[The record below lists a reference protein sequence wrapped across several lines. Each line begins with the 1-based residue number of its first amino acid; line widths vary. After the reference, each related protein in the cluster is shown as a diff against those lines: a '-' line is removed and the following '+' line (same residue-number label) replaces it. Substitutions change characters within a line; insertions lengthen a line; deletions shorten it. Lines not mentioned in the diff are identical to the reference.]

1 MSAFSNKTVLITGA
15 TGLMGSHI
23 ASFLLK
29 ENNVKIAAL
38 SRNKEKLERIY
49 KEYIK
54 AGRVKIIAQDA
65 SKPIN
70 DDIGCIDYIFHA
82 ASPISGAVIK
92 ESPVDVIEPNVL
104 GTKYLLDFLKNQAQ
118 KTGKKGRLILF
129 SSATVYANNTSEN
142 ITVKEDETS
151 IADSLDA
158 VNSPY
163 SESKRFIEV
172 LAKAYSRQ
180 YGIETIIARFSYIYG
195 PVPYMPNTAFYEFI
209 NKAERGEDITLNN
222 SDIARRDNIYVEDAV
237 RGVVLI
243 AEKGISGESYNV
255 SSNGDLGNFKAVD
268 EMAQIISHQINETL
282 NFKTQVKYLSEKSE
296 NRKPGICMDNNKLK
310 QLGWNIE
317 YSIEHGIK
325 ETINYYLNN

>member
-1 MSAFSNKTVLITGA
+1 MT
-15 TGLMGSHI
+15 
-23 ASFLLK
+23 
-29 ENNVKIAAL
+29 AL

-237 RGVVLI
+237 RGVVI
-243 AEKGISGESYNV
+243 DCRK
-255 SSNGDLGNFKAVD
+255 GNF
-268 EMAQIISHQINETL
+268 
-282 NFKTQVKYLSEKSE
+282 
-296 NRKPGICMDNNKLK
+296 R
-310 QLGWNIE
+310 
-317 YSIEHGIK
+317 
-325 ETINYYLNN
+325 

>member
-118 KTGKKGRLILF
+118 KTGKK
-129 SSATVYANNTSEN
+129 APA
-142 ITVKEDETS
+142 
-151 IADSLDA
+151 
-158 VNSPY
+158 
-163 SESKRFIEV
+163 
-172 LAKAYSRQ
+172 
-180 YGIETIIARFSYIYG
+180 
-195 PVPYMPNTAFYEFI
+195 TAF
-209 NKAERGEDITLNN
+209 KA
-222 SDIARRDNIYVEDAV
+222 
-237 RGVVLI
+237 
-243 AEKGISGESYNV
+243 
-255 SSNGDLGNFKAVD
+255 
-268 EMAQIISHQINETL
+268 
-282 NFKTQVKYLSEKSE
+282 
-296 NRKPGICMDNNKLK
+296 NRK
-310 QLGWNIE
+310 
-317 YSIEHGIK
+317 
-325 ETINYYLNN
+325 

>member
-104 GTKYLLDFLKNQAQ
+104 GKKQ
-118 KTGKKGRLILF
+118 GKK
-129 SSATVYANNTSEN
+129 
-142 ITVKEDETS
+142 ED
-151 IADSLDA
+151 
-158 VNSPY
+158 
-163 SESKRFIEV
+163 
-172 LAKAYSRQ
+172 
-180 YGIETIIARFSYIYG
+180 
-195 PVPYMPNTAFYEFI
+195 
-209 NKAERGEDITLNN
+209 
-222 SDIARRDNIYVEDAV
+222 
-237 RGVVLI
+237 
-243 AEKGISGESYNV
+243 
-255 SSNGDLGNFKAVD
+255 
-268 EMAQIISHQINETL
+268 
-282 NFKTQVKYLSEKSE
+282 
-296 NRKPGICMDNNKLK
+296 
-310 QLGWNIE
+310 
-317 YSIEHGIK
+317 
-325 ETINYYLNN
+325 

>member
-1 MSAFSNKTVLITGA
+1 MHWL
-15 TGLMGSHI
+15 
-23 ASFLLK
+23 
-29 ENNVKIAAL
+29 
-38 SRNKEKLERIY
+38 Y
-49 KEYIK
+49 
-54 AGRVKIIAQDA
+54 
-65 SKPIN
+65 
-70 DDIGCIDYIFHA
+70 FHA

-317 YSIEHGIK
+317 YSIEQGIK